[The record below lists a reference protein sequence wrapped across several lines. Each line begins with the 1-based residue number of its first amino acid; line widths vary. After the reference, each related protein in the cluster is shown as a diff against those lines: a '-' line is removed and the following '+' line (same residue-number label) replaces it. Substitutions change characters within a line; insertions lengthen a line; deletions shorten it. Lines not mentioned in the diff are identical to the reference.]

1 MVDPRR
7 VVIIGASL
15 AGAKTAETLRSE
27 GYGGEVVLLGEEAVR
42 PYERPPLS
50 KDYLRG
56 EVGRDA
62 AFVHSEDYYDANQID
77 LRLSTTVTSIE
88 PDQQEL
94 VPIPATDSPTT
105 PPSWL

>member
-1 MVDPRR
+1 MSDPRS

-27 GYGGEVVLLGEEAVR
+27 GYSGQVVLIGEESVR

-62 AFVHSEDYYDANQID
+62 AYVHGADYYDANQID
-77 LRLSTTVTSIE
+77 LRLSTLVTSIE
-88 PDQQEL
+88 LDQQEVVL
-94 VPIPATDSPTT
+94 DTGERVGYDVA
-105 PPSWL
+105 